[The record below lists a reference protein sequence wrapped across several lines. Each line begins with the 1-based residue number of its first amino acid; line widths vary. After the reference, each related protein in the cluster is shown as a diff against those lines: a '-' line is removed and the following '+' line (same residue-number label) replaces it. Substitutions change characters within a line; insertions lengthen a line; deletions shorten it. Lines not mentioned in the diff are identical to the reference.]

1 MTRKEL
7 AGYIELFDLYKRNMM
22 DYTKHADCLIHAMT
36 SQLICDEVNDS
47 VVRNVI
53 KEYHENA
60 ANMVYEAT
68 HEMEAL
74 MDMFMELS
82 QKEEES

>member
-1 MTRKEL
+1 MTREEL
-7 AGYIELFDLYKRNMM
+7 AGYIELFVIYKRNMM
-22 DYTKHADCLIHAMT
+22 DYMKHVDCLIHTMT

-47 VVRNVI
+47 VMRDVI

-60 ANMVYEAT
+60 ANRAHEAT

-74 MDMFMELS
+74 MNMFIKLS
-82 QKEEES
+82 SKEEES